1 MESRDGADAVE
12 VFTAGKVRRSP
23 RFNTKSRV
31 SVGSQSFCPRDQ
43 RTESRDRIS
52 SGFKVIGWEREDIL
66 EVLGWCEADKN
77 TINSITTETEFII
90 VSELLKRCAQE
101 IRELR
106 EENSRLRKRKRK

>member
-1 MESRDGADAVE
+1 MEDRDGANAVE
-12 VFTAGKVRRSP
+12 VFTASKVRRGP
-23 RFNTKSRV
+23 RFNKKSGV
-31 SVGSQSFCPRDQ
+31 SVGSQPFCSRDQ
-43 RTESRDRIS
+43 RLEGRDTTP

-106 EENSRLRKRKRK
+106 EENSRLKKRKRK